1 MNSKDLRN
9 IASVYEAVYGGAKK
23 VEKKDTRLVV
33 TAADKKA
40 NTKAY
45 QNYKA
50 GNKAYKAADHL
61 GEESVDEGYAKP
73 NKSVPKGS
81 KVGPKKVS
89 APKGSKVRVKRWW
102 DDDGDGIG
110 YEKGEV
116 KKVKEQNELVS
127 KEVKDLQKAAET
139 GKGKDAAK
147 ADKLAGVG
155 TGKKKGHDCASKVK
169 HEEYGFGN
177 CIKEMHTL
185 DEDGNVSHYDVM
197 FESKI
202 IKNIPV
208 SDLEIIEGMYHE
220 HAINHEKNM
229 ELQEKQKDTPD
240 QVAAVI
246 DMYRSKKGTGEAV
259 KDTEEGK
266 KAAAKKERDYAAW
279 ERSKMKKDDPDWK
292 HKKGSTTESVDA
304 EYIETVQKVKAAE
317 TEEDIKRWKALEE
330 SGNFTAEEIET
341 IKEADIADILA
352 RLEKKRISKGGDPD
366 ESPLGKKTG
375 RAMKSQQDKAR
386 KKAGLKVEHHQT
398 DADGN
403 VIPHEEIDES
413 SLVKK
418 LTRPVRKAKRVGKRL
433 LDTLDSDPGRAHTIG
448 TLGNPNVKN
457 EDERARQRKNQKKY
471 RGVKVKEEVVN
482 ELKTSTLRSYAN
494 RASIDAVGRGVDAG
508 IKGMTGP
515 KDEMEKNMTKAYKR
529 QRGINTAVNKLAS
542 RAERKENFVPESTLV
557 RDILTKKN

>member
-1 MNSKDLRN
+1 MDSKDLKN

-23 VEKKDTRLVV
+23 EAPKDTRLVV

-61 GEESVDEGYAKP
+61 KEG
-73 NKSVPKGS
+73 
-81 KVGPKKVS
+81 KK
-89 APKGSKVRVKRWW
+89 KVKRWW

-139 GKGKDAAK
+139 GKGKDVAK

-375 RAMKSQQDKAR
+375 RAMKAQQDKQR
-386 KKAGLKVEHHQT
+386 KKAG
-398 DADGN
+398 
-403 VIPHEEIDES
+403 
-413 SLVKK
+413 
-418 LTRPVRKAKRVGKRL
+418 
-433 LDTLDSDPGRAHTIG
+433 
-448 TLGNPNVKN
+448 
-457 EDERARQRKNQKKY
+457 
-471 RGVKVKEEVVN
+471 
-482 ELKTSTLRSYAN
+482 
-494 RASIDAVGRGVDAG
+494 
-508 IKGMTGP
+508 M
-515 KDEMEKNMTKAYKR
+515 
-529 QRGINTAVNKLAS
+529 
-542 RAERKENFVPESTLV
+542 
-557 RDILTKKN
+557 